1 MSLISAQQLRER
13 LVGAGLLIIDAR
25 LLEEY
30 EAGHIPG
37 ARHLD
42 TYDYLLERSGAAR
55 PGGRAGGAV
64 PRHIRAAP
72 RPAAFAVRPRPDVL
86 ATCDYVSASLNRPD
100 VAVLDIRSEGEHT
113 GAEKA
118 DCCPRARG

>member
-25 LLEEY
+25 PLHQY

-42 TYDYLLERSGAAR
+42 TYDYLVERSDPAGLEGMHSYLAR
-55 PGGRAGGAV
+55 
-64 PRHIRAAP
+64 
-72 RPAAFAVRPRPDVL
+72 AFASAGVSGDEEVVL
-86 ATCDYVSASLNRPD
+86 YDDT
-100 VAVLDIRSEGEHT
+100 T
-113 GAEKA
+113 GM
-118 DCCPRARG
+118 RA